1 MTIDSRW
8 LKKDFKQKYFLYCRE
23 KKLESGNLIKKY
35 SDLLAQNKN
44 NHYICR
50 IIIKEVENGSNI

>member
-23 KKLESGNLIKKY
+23 KKLESGSLIKKY
-35 SDLLAQNKN
+35 SNLLAQNKN
-44 NHYICR
+44 NHYVCKVIK
-50 IIIKEVENGSNI
+50 IIEL